1 MMLSFDNEN
10 HEEPKATKAAEEIKK
25 HRESEQL
32 NVDPEEIIEEEER
45 RQPHSVD
52 DE

>member
-1 MMLSFDNEN
+1 MLSPYNEN
-10 HEEPKATKAAEEIKK
+10 HEEPKAIKAAEEIKRQQ
-25 HRESEQL
+25 RESEQL

-45 RQPHSVD
+45 RQPHSMD